1 MSLLSEWS
9 RASEQ
14 WNTGAGPYFLEA
26 DARFLENYKPGK
38 YNSKDEARSALGCWE
53 KEKKSK
59 RLHLELLPIP
69 FMGDLL
75 NASIYVLMD
84 NPGYNPCDHL
94 EFESPTF
101 RQALLANLK
110 QERLDGFQLFP
121 YLDLQFSWHPGF
133 NYWDKKAGLGKIIST
148 MAKKR
153 GISEAEARAY
163 LCDRFGVIQTF
174 PYHSRVDGLNL
185 KESKPDSW
193 PPSVSLAGEFV
204 KDTVVQ
210 RVKDKQAIV
219 LLIRCIRI
227 WNKYLPDGL
236 KEEHGVIRSKSPR
249 NVSLNPA
256 NPEDPS
262 KNPCGRAM
270 LRHLSIMT

>member
-14 WNTGAGPYFLEA
+14 WNTGASPYFLEA

-75 NASIYVLMD
+75 NASIYVLTT
-84 NPGYNPCDHL
+84 NPGFDPNDHL
-94 EFESPTF
+94 EFENPTF

-110 QERLDGFQLFP
+110 QERLDGFQRFP

-133 NYWDKKAGLGKIIST
+133 NYWDKEAGLGKTIST
-148 MAKKR
+148 IARER
-153 GISEAEARAY
+153 GISEAEARTY
-163 LCDRFGVIQTF
+163 LCDRLSVIEIF
-174 PYHSRVDGLNL
+174 PYHSANGLALNN
-185 KESKPDSW
+185 SKPDSW
-193 PPSVSLAGEFV
+193 PPSVGLAGEFV
-204 KDTVVQ
+204 KDTVAQ
-210 RVKDKQAIV
+210 RVKDKRAIV
-219 LLIRCIRI
+219 LLMRRFEI
-227 WNKYLPDGL
+227 WGKYLPDGL

-249 NVSLNPA
+249 NVALSPT
-256 NPEDPS
+256 S
-262 KNPCGRAM
+262 HCGRAM